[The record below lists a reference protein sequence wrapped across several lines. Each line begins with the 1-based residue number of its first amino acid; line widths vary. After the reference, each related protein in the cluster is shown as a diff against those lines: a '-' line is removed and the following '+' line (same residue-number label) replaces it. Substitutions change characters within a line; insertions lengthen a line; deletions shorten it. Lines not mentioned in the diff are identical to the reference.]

1 MRAIARQSAGYE
13 TLSLGPF
20 PAKTVGGRKIMLR
33 LVVSGICILIVLG
46 CARAQVGGCCGV
58 GPAPITGAPLLEI
71 RGTITEVRISP
82 GRGMPS
88 LVVKHDSEE
97 SVLFLGSMRYLMA
110 QDFNPKVGDEVVAK
124 AYKTS
129 TGLLAVSVTLPQTKK
144 TIRLRDDSGR
154 PLWRGPR
161 W

>member
-1 MRAIARQSAGYE
+1 MLKTIAVAIVV
-13 TLSLGPF
+13 TL
-20 PAKTVGGRKIMLR
+20 A
-33 LVVSGICILIVLG
+33 
-46 CARAQVGGCCGV
+46 ARAQRIETEKSDRHTVLRVGTAPNHLSIIELADPVTEV
-58 GPAPITGAPLLEI
+58 GAAALVRPRIAGAPLLEI

-88 LVVKHDSEE
+88 LVVKDDSEE
-97 SVLFLGSMRYLMA
+97 SVLLLGSMRYLMA

-129 TGLLAVSVTLPQTKK
+129 NGLLAVSVTLPQTKK
-144 TIRLRDDSGR
+144 TIRLREESGR